1 MCNANDEC
9 ASNKNDEKSSEE
21 KIVTDSSLTNK
32 TSLRQVYLQTLV
44 VKIRG
49 NGETKLICCLYDTG
63 SPRSY
68 ISKYAAERM
77 NYEVI
82 SEESILRS
90 LFSGVEKAENH
101 KKYRVRLS
109 NVDDSYHC
117 NFEVLDQEKIC
128 SDIYRVKLSPYV
140 RELKSNRIF
149 LTDLVHAYFDDQL
162 LYLSSPLEIH
172 LLIGADVAGETKCI
186 KMVMCGMIGC
196 SKRSGRDKVSFYRL
210 PGTQR
215 CSDPTKKELQLVRRA
230 VWLTRICRKDLIDDE
245 KKLKNFRICNR
256 HFIRNEPAALKDIN
270 DPDWAPSLFLGHN
283 YFQPDKQGKGKSGNE
298 IEDILYDP
306 VKGRKWHPL
315 LEQKKYYEE
324 VRCDEVIDIIEW
336 RSSLEK
342 KRMKASSIDSED
354 TNESSKD
361 GKHCNSS
368 SPVTIIYLRGEL
380 S

>member
-1 MCNANDEC
+1 
-9 ASNKNDEKSSEE
+9 
-21 KIVTDSSLTNK
+21 
-32 TSLRQVYLQTLV
+32 
-44 VKIRG
+44 
-49 NGETKLICCLYDTG
+49 
-63 SPRSY
+63 
-68 ISKYAAERM
+68 
-77 NYEVI
+77 
-82 SEESILRS
+82 
-90 LFSGVEKAENH
+90 
-101 KKYRVRLS
+101 
-109 NVDDSYHC
+109 
-117 NFEVLDQEKIC
+117 
-128 SDIYRVKLSPYV
+128 
-140 RELKSNRIF
+140 
-149 LTDLVHAYFDDQL
+149 
-162 LYLSSPLEIH
+162 
-172 LLIGADVAGETKCI
+172 
-186 KMVMCGMIGC
+186 MVMCGMIGC